1 MFGFGRRK
9 GADSRRIGGFLSRL
23 ARDSRGN
30 TLAIVGA
37 ALIPL
42 AAMIGSGVD
51 MSRAYMAKTRLQTA
65 CDAAA
70 LAGRRVMQNDTL
82 DSNVTAEAVRFFNY
96 NFNQGQY
103 GTTAFTPTVTRP
115 ESGKIRVAANTT
127 IPTTVMRMF
136 GYTSLPLNVTCDAQ
150 LSFVNTDVMLVLDTT
165 GSMDNTIN
173 GTKKIVGLRD
183 AVMALYDTLEPIQTQ
198 LQANGMRLR
207 YGVVPY
213 STTVNVG
220 ALIRAVN
227 PAYLTD
233 SITYNSRVSNFNQQI
248 AEYSATP
255 QPPSSPV
262 PQTYGSAISQ
272 SDCDKYGR
280 NVSFFGF
287 SPSAATGGGPAPTPT
302 WTRTFS
308 NDESSGVDWG
318 WSGAPDTSGTNRSC
332 RRRYVE
338 TDTTYVVSGY
348 HYESTGY
355 LYQQEPLDVSQYK
368 LGNAVTY
375 ATSVPTTGSGAAQV
389 DVGGTYDPLE
399 VVNAQG
405 VTGIGTTSVTWNGCI
420 QERDTVNTITASSG
434 YTIPAAAYDLNINL
448 IPYDDA
454 TRWRPMFPQLYW
466 RSDNHNNIGLGNAP
480 CPAAAR
486 RLQAWTR
493 TDLLNYVNALTPS
506 GNTYHDVGM
515 IWGARLLSNQGVFSA
530 DNPDTFNGMPVS
542 RHIIFMTDGDMDTEN
557 DVLAFQGL
565 ESNDHRVGGT
575 PTPSDN
581 DTGLSSPTS
590 MESRH
595 VQRMKMVCNAAKAM
609 GYSIW
614 VIAFG
619 TSLQPHLAECAS
631 NANQASTAANRD
643 ELIARFQQIGANI
656 GALRLTQ

>member
-9 GADSRRIGGFLSRL
+9 AAESCRGKGFLSRL
-23 ARDSRGN
+23 ARDARGN

-37 ALIPL
+37 ALVPL

-51 MSRAYMAKTRLQTA
+51 MSRAYMAKTRLQMA

-70 LAGRRVMQNDTL
+70 LAGRRVMQNDQM
-82 DSNVTAEAVRFFNY
+82 SSEVTTEATRFFNY

-103 GTTAFTPTVTRP
+103 GTAAFTPAVSRPSSGTV
-115 ESGKIRVAANTT
+115 RVAASTT

-136 GYTSLPLNVTCDAQ
+136 GFNNLPLSVTCDAQ

-165 GSMDNTIN
+165 GSMDQYID
-173 GTKKIVGLRD
+173 GTKKIVSLRE
-183 AVMALYDTLEPIQTQ
+183 AVLALYDELSPIQTQ
-198 LQANGMRLR
+198 LEANGMRLR
-207 YGVVPY
+207 YGMVPY

-227 PAYLTD
+227 PDYLVN
-233 SITYNSRVSNFNQQI
+233 SITYNSRVANFDRQV
-248 AEYSATP
+248 AEYTSTP
-255 QPPSSPV
+255 QAPEPPVTQTWGSS
-262 PQTYGSAISQ
+262 ISQ

-280 NVSFFGF
+280 NVSFSGF
-287 SPSAATGGGPAPTPT
+287 SPSATTGGGPPPTST

-308 NDESSGVDWG
+308 NNESAGVDWG
-318 WSGAPDTSGTNRSC
+318 WSGASDTSGTSRSC

-348 HYESTGY
+348 HYESSGWI
-355 LYQQEPLDVSQYK
+355 YQEEPLDVSQYK
-368 LGNAVTY
+368 LGNTINI
-375 ATSVPTTGSGAAQV
+375 ATSIPRYDQTNPAEADT
-389 DVGGTYDPLE
+389 GGTYDMIE
-399 VVNAQG
+399 AAANNSGVSRITTANAQ
-405 VTGIGTTSVTWNGCI
+405 WNGCI
-420 QERDTVNTITASSG
+420 QERDTVSTITGSSG
-434 YTIPAAAYDLNINL
+434 YTIPAGAYDLNINL
-448 IPYDDA
+448 IPSDDA

-466 RSDNHNNIGLGNAP
+466 RSDSHANIGSAP
-480 CPAAAR
+480 CPYSAQ
-486 RLQAWTR
+486 RLQAMNR
-493 TDLLNYVNALTPS
+493 GQMESYVQLLTPT

-515 IWGARLLSNQGVFSA
+515 IWGARLLSNQGIFAA

-542 RHIIFMTDGDMDTEN
+542 RHIIFMTDGDMDTNN

-565 ESNDHRVGGT
+565 EDNDQNVGGN

-581 DTGLSSPTS
+581 DTGLTNPSS

-595 VQRMKMVCNAAKAM
+595 VQRMRMVCNAAKAM

-619 TSLQPHLAECAS
+619 TALQPHLLECAS
-631 NANQASTAANRD
+631 NANQASVASNRD
-643 ELIARFQQIGANI
+643 QLIARFREIGSNI